1 MKGIKNTNPVAV
13 GDWVHFELGE
23 DGTGYIQKLEPRSN
37 YIIRKS
43 VNLSKRTHIIA
54 ANMDQSLLIVS
65 LAPPRTLLGFIDRFL
80 VTSEAYEIPTLIVV
94 NKLDLLD
101 EDDQD
106 ELQYLKVAYNSAG
119 YEVLFCSAT
128 ENDGIE
134 ELRLRLEGKTT
145 LVSGNSGV
153 GKSSLINSIDESLN
167 LKTKSLSQSYQLG
180 QHSTTFA
187 ELFPLSFGGE
197 IIDTP
202 GIKGF
207 GLFDIEKQQLSHY
220 FPDIFKLS
228 SDCRFHN
235 CQHHNEPNCAV
246 RKAFEE
252 QELAPT
258 RYENYLKI
266 LQGDDDETVYR

>member
-1 MKGIKNTNPVAV
+1 
-13 GDWVHFELGE
+13 
-23 DGTGYIQKLEPRSN
+23 
-37 YIIRKS
+37 
-43 VNLSKRTHIIA
+43 
-54 ANMDQSLLIVS
+54 
-65 LAPPRTLLGFIDRFL
+65 
-80 VTSEAYEIPTLIVV
+80 
-94 NKLDLLD
+94 
-101 EDDQD
+101 
-106 ELQYLKVAYNSAG
+106 
-119 YEVLFCSAT
+119 
-128 ENDGIE
+128 
-134 ELRLRLEGKTT
+134 
-145 LVSGNSGV
+145 
-153 GKSSLINSIDESLN
+153 
-167 LKTKSLSQSYQLG
+167 LG